1 MVGFVALGFNNLYK
15 LMAASHSQH
24 NVIGSI
30 QGFMVAVGI
39 LAAGLLVPARVTTEC
54 TRLVS
59 DVNLRM
65 MSVDSE
71 AEMHALNALSAFIT
85 SLNDG
90 AGIGFFLF
98 GLRIS
103 EELVK
108 SVVGTVATLALAY
121 ATSA

>member
-1 MVGFVALGFNNLYK
+1 
-15 LMAASHSQH
+15 
-24 NVIGSI
+24 
-30 QGFMVAVGI
+30 MVAVGF

-54 TRLVS
+54 TQLIS

-65 MSVDSE
+65 MRVDTE
-71 AEMHALNALSAFIT
+71 EEMHALNALSTFIT
-85 SLNDG
+85 SLNNG

-98 GLRIS
+98 GVRIS

-108 SVVGTVATLALAY
+108 SVVGTVSTLALAY

>member
-1 MVGFVALGFNNLYK
+1 
-15 LMAASHSQH
+15 
-24 NVIGSI
+24 
-30 QGFMVAVGI
+30 
-39 LAAGLLVPARVTTEC
+39 VPARVTTEC